1 MDVVDL
7 KAEAVA
13 SFDPIEWFD
22 SELDAASAPDASSKP
37 EENPDGVQVS
47 FHSSSD

>member
-1 MDVVDL
+1 MDLIDL
-7 KAEAVA
+7 KPEVVA

-22 SELDAASAPDASSKP
+22 SELDAASEPDAPSKP

-47 FHSSSD
+47 FHSSSH